1 MEFNKLQ
8 KKLWI
13 KMLKSIESYRSGGT
27 LLFSDFIY
35 GLEGYLDAG
44 EFQDESLILQWYN
57 YWTPLEIFY
66 STNGDDKA
74 IEEIDKYLSEMES
87 FLKSKI

>member
-1 MEFNKLQ
+1 
-8 KKLWI
+8 
-13 KMLKSIESYRSGGT
+13 
-27 LLFSDFIY
+27 
-35 GLEGYLDAG
+35 
-44 EFQDESLILQWYN
+44 
-57 YWTPLEIFY
+57 IFY